1 MKKALLTLLV
11 AGGMAL
17 GLAGS
22 SQAESIWYKGWGDR
36 FEYSYHTSYQ
46 YTSIKV
52 SFGVWPVAPGHTA
65 GAVYTDDGWATVNW
79 SKAQWEANVSNPYG
93 GQDEA
98 WITYLLGGNTC
109 PTFGCS
115 FTPFT
120 FEFALYVQNAQGQW
134 KWANNGGQ
142 NFRVSL

>member
-1 MKKALLTLLV
+1 
-11 AGGMAL
+11 
-17 GLAGS
+17 
-22 SQAESIWYKGWGDR
+22 
-36 FEYSYHTSYQ
+36 
-46 YTSIKV
+46 
-52 SFGVWPVAPGHTA
+52 
-65 GAVYTDDGWATVNW
+65 
-79 SKAQWEANVSNPYG
+79 VSNPYG

-142 NFRVSL
+142 NFRISL